1 VDNAAEVEALEG
13 AWRLGVRLSVATY
26 C

>member
-1 VDNAAEVEALEG
+1 VDNVAEVEALEG
-13 AWRLGVRLSVATY
+13 AWRLGVRLSMATY

>member
-26 C
+26 R